1 MSHHYPNNTILLL
14 LKTIYG
20 LKQAA
25 FRFWEYLL
33 EIITQLGCT
42 RSDADPCL
50 YHKWTDEGLVMC
62 LSWVDDCF
70 ITGPKDAA
78 LKLKMDMMAM
88 VDCDDGGELKEYVGC
103 KIDHDREARRL
114 KITQPV
120 LLQSFKD
127 EFETN
132 GSEHPNTPGI
142 PMKTLQLG
150 DKPAVIDDRRT
161 YYRSGVGKLMH
172 LKRWSRPEM
181 NNATRDLSRYNGNGS
196 EEHIDAMHRAMR
208 YAIGTP
214 KRGLVLAPT
223 AVWDGNPNFE
233 FTIHGTADASYKPY
247 KDSGQSVGG
256 HAVFLND
263 APISEKSKVQQSVT
277 LSVAEAES
285 ISGADCAQDMLFAM
299 RVLESMGLKTKKPM
313 ILNIDNK
320 GAVDYAN
327 NWTTGRMRHV
337 SVRLHFLRQLKE
349 QGIINTE
356 WCEGRNNPADLFTKN
371 LPGPLFNTH
380 TKVFCGEDEYN
391 K

>member
-1 MSHHYPNNTILLL
+1 MLMAKYHGYLLDVKGAFLKGKMKPNEKLYMKVLQWMTHHYPKNTKLL
-14 LKTIYG
+14 TIYG

-33 EIITQLGCT
+33 EIIAQLGCT

-50 YHKWTDEGLVMC
+50 YCKWTEEGLVMC

-70 ITGPKDAA
+70 ITGPKGAA
-78 LKLKMDMMAM
+78 LKLKMDMMTN

-103 KIDHDREARRL
+103 KIDQDREARTL

-127 EFETN
+127 ELETDGN
-132 GSEHPNTPGI
+132 DYPNTPGI

-150 DKPAVIDDRRT
+150 NKPAVVAERRT

-181 NNATRDLSRYNGNGS
+181 INALRDLSRYNGNGS
-196 EEHIDAMHRAMR
+196 EEHVDAMHRAMR

-214 KRGLVLAPT
+214 NRGLNLAPT

-247 KDSGQSVGG
+247 KDSG
-256 HAVFLND
+256 
-263 APISEKSKVQQSVT
+263 
-277 LSVAEAES
+277 
-285 ISGADCAQDMLFAM
+285 
-299 RVLESMGLKTKKPM
+299 
-313 ILNIDNK
+313 
-320 GAVDYAN
+320 
-327 NWTTGRMRHV
+327 
-337 SVRLHFLRQLKE
+337 
-349 QGIINTE
+349 
-356 WCEGRNNPADLFTKN
+356 
-371 LPGPLFNTH
+371 
-380 TKVFCGEDEYN
+380 
-391 K
+391 